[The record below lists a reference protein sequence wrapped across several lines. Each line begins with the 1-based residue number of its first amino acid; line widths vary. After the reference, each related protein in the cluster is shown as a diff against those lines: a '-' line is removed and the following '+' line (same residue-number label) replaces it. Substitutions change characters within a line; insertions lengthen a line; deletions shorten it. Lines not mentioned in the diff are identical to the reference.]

1 MTKVVHVTTSHPV
14 LDSRIYYKECCS
26 LRDAGYEVV
35 LIAAHERDELIDGIR
50 IRSLPQASN
59 RFDRAWRLARL
70 AYQYCL
76 DEQADIYHFHDP
88 MLLPWLA
95 RLARKGRLVI
105 YDMHESVVRDI
116 LTKPYILA
124 PLRPLVAATSW
135 LALKWWLSSQTVIFA
150 EQSYQRDYP
159 WIKRSVAVQNLP
171 RLDKLAVIEAEKQ
184 IPPAVGYLG
193 SVTALRGSLRM
204 LEALAIL
211 QREGQDLGLE
221 WVGYATPEHQAE
233 LERHVERLGLKHV
246 RFHGRL
252 EPQDAWQ
259 VMAGC
264 IAGLAVLAD
273 IPNYRES
280 YPTKLFEY
288 MALGLPVVV
297 SDFLL
302 YRSVIDNAQCGFCVD
317 PADPQAIAEALRQ
330 LSESPAMAE
339 EMGERGRAAVL
350 EQYRWETEEHKLLA
364 LYHELLTEHG

>member
-35 LIAAHERDELIDGIR
+35 LIAAHDRDEMLDGIR
-50 IRSLPQASN
+50 IRSLPQANS
-59 RFDRAWRLARL
+59 RWARTWRLARL
-70 AYQYCL
+70 AFQLCL
-76 DEQADIYHFHDP
+76 DEDGDIYHFHDP
-88 MLLPWLA
+88 LLLPWLA
-95 RLARKGRLVI
+95 RLVHKGKPAV
-105 YDMHESVVRDI
+105 YDMHENVVRDV

-124 PLRPLVAATSW
+124 PLRPLVTAISW
-135 LALKWWLSSQTVIFA
+135 LALKWWLSGQTVIFA

-159 WIKRSVAVQNLP
+159 WIKRSVVVQNLP
-171 RLDKLAVIEAEKQ
+171 RLDELAAIEADKQ
-184 IPPAVGYLG
+184 TPPAVGYLG
-193 SVTALRGSLRM
+193 SVTALRGSLHM

-221 WVGYATPEHQAE
+221 CVGYATPEHQAE
-233 LERHVERLGLKHV
+233 LERRVEHLGLKHA

-252 EPQDAWQ
+252 QPQDAWR

-264 IAGLAVLAD
+264 IAGLAVLAN

-297 SDFLL
+297 SDFPL
-302 YRSVIDNAQCGFCVD
+302 YCGVVDSAGCGFCVD
-317 PADPQAIAEALRQ
+317 PADSQAIADALRQ
-330 LSESPAMAE
+330 LYENPAMAK
-339 EMGERGRAAVL
+339 EMGDRGRAAVK
-350 EQYRWETEEHKLLA
+350 EHYSWATEERKLLD
-364 LYHELLTEHG
+364 LYQELLTEHG